1 MTKRKPKTRPERA
14 AARVEDAIEAPG
26 PSRPPTAATADAVN
40 DTALEAMALSA
51 DTILDQ
57 IELIKAGRG
66 GESKHDPASRVAFL
80 GARAG
85 VLFEATRKAKAARAK
100 ELSAITP
107 ALVLAWYR
115 QLDRTERDRILSEL
129 MAVDSRRSGLA

>member
-1 MTKRKPKTRPERA
+1 MGKPK
-14 AARVEDAIEAPG
+14 ARTKAPAGAGSAVLVSAG
-26 PSRPPTAATADAVN
+26 PATEPTAEAVN

-51 DTILDQ
+51 DEILRQ
-57 IELIKAGRG
+57 IKLIQAGKG
-66 GESKHDPASRVAFL
+66 GESKHDSASRVAFL

-100 ELSAITP
+100 ELSALTP

-115 QLDRTERDRILSEL
+115 QLDKTDRERILSE
-129 MAVDSRRSGLA
+129 MIAADSRKSGLA